1 MQSSEP
7 QTCQVNQT
15 NSRVAGIPHVS
26 THMDITYNSVQCTCM
41 SDSRLSSKASVSSIS
56 WFCLFSRPACR
67 IKTIC
72 DLLRNA
78 AIYARRSQT
87 DLLSSSLPPQP
98 LHSLLPSFLPSFL
111 IRVIC
116 SSSIWLSSALDE
128 MATAAASCGREAYV
142 LRPLARPSVQTS
154 SRPLLL
160 PSQV

>member
-1 MQSSEP
+1 MPSEP
-7 QTCQVNQT
+7 TVVL
-15 NSRVAGIPHVS
+15 REF
-26 THMDITYNSVQCTCM
+26 HMSVHTWILYNSVQCTCM

-87 DLLSSSLPPQP
+87 DLLSSSLLPQP
-98 LHSLLPSFLPSFL
+98 LHSFLPSFL

>member
-1 MQSSEP
+1 MVGGYVSCIAFSMQSSEP
-7 QTCQVNQT
+7 QTCQVNQHS

-87 DLLSSSLPPQP
+87 DLLSSSLLPQP
-98 LHSLLPSFLPSFL
+98 LHSLLPSFFL
-111 IRVIC
+111 NPRNLFI
-116 SSSIWLSSALDE
+116 LH
-128 MATAAASCGREAYV
+128 
-142 LRPLARPSVQTS
+142 LAKLCPG
-154 SRPLLL
+154 
-160 PSQV
+160 